1 MNTFQLECFLA
12 VTNTLSFV
20 RAAEQLNISQPAI
33 THQIKTL
40 EDELNTV
47 LFKRSTRF
55 VEITQEGISFIGD
68 AKKIISI
75 ALQAKMRYESSK
87 DIPVNALSIGC
98 SYLIQLRTIK
108 EILRYLNE
116 EIVNF
121 HPKIEIANRGQLFYF
136 LENGTIDLF
145 FAHFDSN
152 KTNDNI
158 LFQKIKED
166 KLVCIIKKDSS
177 LSSKNGL
184 TFDDIKKEKI
194 ILMDPLLLTNQMN
207 QLQLNLIAGKST
219 LDFQFCSSF
228 EIASTLVESGF
239 GISLIPESLVDINNS
254 NLISIDFID
263 SPSFTY
269 GIYYRKDTN
278 EKIIKIL
285 VDQCIK

>member
-1 MNTFQLECFLA
+1 
-12 VTNTLSFV
+12 
-20 RAAEQLNISQPAI
+20 
-33 THQIKTL
+33 
-40 EDELNTV
+40 
-47 LFKRSTRF
+47 
-55 VEITQEGISFIGD
+55 
-68 AKKIISI
+68 
-75 ALQAKMRYESSK
+75 
-87 DIPVNALSIGC
+87 
-98 SYLIQLRTIK
+98 
-108 EILRYLNE
+108 
-116 EIVNF
+116 
-121 HPKIEIANRGQLFYF
+121 
-136 LENGTIDLF
+136 
-145 FAHFDSN
+145 HFDSN

-177 LSSKNGL
+177 LYSKNGL

-194 ILMDPLLLTNQMN
+194 ILIDPLLLTNQMN

>member
-12 VTNTLSFV
+12 VANTLSFI

-55 VEITQEGISFIGD
+55 VEITQEGSSFIGD

-75 ALQAKMRYESSK
+75 AIQAKMRYKSSK
-87 DIPVNALSIGC
+87 DVPLNTLSIGC
-98 SYLIQLRTIK
+98 SYLIQLKTIK
-108 EILRYLNE
+108 EILGYLNK
-116 EIVNF
+116 EIINF
-121 HPKIEIANRGQLFYF
+121 HPKIEIANRSQLFYF

-152 KTNDNI
+152 KNNDNI

-166 KLVCIIKKDSS
+166 KLVCIMKKDHS
-177 LSSKNGL
+177 LSIKNGL
-184 TFDDIKKEKI
+184 ILDDIKKEKI
-194 ILMDPLLLTNQMN
+194 ILIDPLLLTNQMN
-207 QLQLNLIAGKST
+207 QLQLQIIEEKSS

-228 EIASTLVESGF
+228 EVASTLVESGF
-239 GISLIPESLVDINNS
+239 GITLLPESFVDKNNT
-254 NLISIDFID
+254 NLISIDLIN
-263 SPSFTY
+263 SPLFTY

-278 EKIIKIL
+278 EKLINRL
-285 VDQCIK
+285 VNEYRK

>member
-75 ALQAKMRYESSK
+75 ALQAKMRYKSSK

-108 EILRYLNE
+108 EILGYLNE

-121 HPKIEIANRGQLFYF
+121 HPKIEIANRSQLFYF

-177 LSSKNGL
+177 LSSKW
-184 TFDDIKKEKI
+184 
-194 ILMDPLLLTNQMN
+194 
-207 QLQLNLIAGKST
+207 
-219 LDFQFCSSF
+219 
-228 EIASTLVESGF
+228 
-239 GISLIPESLVDINNS
+239 S
-254 NLISIDFID
+254 NF
-263 SPSFTY
+263 
-269 GIYYRKDTN
+269 
-278 EKIIKIL
+278 
-285 VDQCIK
+285 